1 MISEERNIIAF
12 VNAVKDLDRQE
23 IVRAATLER
32 RAAIDRKDK
41 DKYSGQKSTEYGLH
55 LGELLYMLNYDSP
68 PKVEPNLSP
77 FRPIVEAL
85 VEKGQMSPEVLAAFD
100 CYTQ

>member
-1 MISEERNIIAF
+1 MISEQSNIIAF
-12 VNAVKDLDRQE
+12 VNAVKDLDREE

-41 DKYSGQKSTEYGLH
+41 DKYSGQKSTQYGLD
-55 LGELLYMLNYDSP
+55 LGELLYMLNYDNP
-68 PKVEPNLSP
+68 PKVEPTLSY

-85 VEKGQMSPEVLAAFD
+85 VEKGQMSPGLLAAFE
-100 CYTQ
+100 QAI